1 MGNPLNSVLKYIDPI
16 GNAAGNALSGPHG
29 VLTPKQAP
37 APPGYNPANG
47 VGTQLYPQPPGGPP
61 SAPGGP
67 SGGGSSGLFGAPQ
80 VPRGYAPNPWQ
91 QSQPSTT
98 GSAWLGRGGSSSF
111 PGVGQPP
118 QGAPTPMGPS
128 NPGAYQPGMGPPA
141 VASGNQ
147 GMSPGGPQNQQ
158 QMAII
163 QALRGGPQMR
173 TFR

>member
-29 VLTPKQAP
+29 ILTPKQAP

-61 SAPGGP
+61 SAPGGAP
-67 SGGGSSGLFGAPQ
+67 SGSGLFGAPQ

-91 QSQPSTT
+91 QSPPSTT
-98 GSAWLGRGGSSSF
+98 GNAWLGRGGSSST
-111 PGVGQPP
+111 
-118 QGAPTPMGPS
+118 PTPMGQS
-128 NPGAYQPGMGPPA
+128 NPGAYQPGMGPPQ

-147 GMSPGGPQNQQ
+147 GMPPGGPQNQQ
-158 QMAII
+158 QAIV